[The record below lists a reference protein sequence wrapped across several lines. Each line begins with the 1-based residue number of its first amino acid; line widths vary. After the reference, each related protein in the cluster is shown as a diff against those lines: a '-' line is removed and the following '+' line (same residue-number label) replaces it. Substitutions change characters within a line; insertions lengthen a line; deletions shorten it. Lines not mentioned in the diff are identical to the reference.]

1 MPDPSLSIVSEVFVS
16 LLKSGLPN
24 ALAASHAW
32 LKAKGKEVDLL
43 NSAGR
48 QYAEGLERRYNFVKI
63 LGMDKPIPLRDIYVR
78 VNILNKI
85 TSAERISIDALEK
98 KFNLDRDGFGHIKDS
113 WDGST
118 LLSRSR
124 YVFNSKAMTL
134 LREVLVNDRR
144 TPHSRVFEETLDDL
158 HGRSFADADE
168 LRAELAQ
175 RFTDTAFEEV
185 QSQESALLEITRVP
199 TPNYIVLGKPGA
211 GKTTFLKFLALT
223 ALDGRPRAKV
233 VPVFVNLKDYADS
246 GKSFLTYV
254 VSEFDICRFPDAEP
268 FIFHLLEHGR
278 CVIMCDGLDEVPS
291 EAQHRVI
298 RELLEISDKYFDC
311 QFIISCRVAAY
322 NHWFGRFVDLEI
334 ADFGPAQVDTFV
346 RNWFGQDASTAVDCL
361 ARIKSSRQTRE
372 LATTP
377 LLLTLLC
384 LAYDQA
390 MGFPSNRA
398 ELYREGVDALLK
410 KWDSSR
416 RIRRDEIYKNLS
428 IKRKE
433 TMLSEVAAET
443 FASKEYFFKRSRLEN
458 LVAKFIRNLPGVSDE
473 EASLDSEAVVRAV
486 EAQHG
491 FLVERA
497 RDIYSFSHLTF
508 QEYFTAK
515 HIVEL
520 HSSLESLVE
529 NYLKDVRWREVVLLV
544 AGLLPQADPLF
555 DTIRKAIRRLE
566 LQLGLDKA
574 LRLLKETAARVQ
586 LRPQTLTRCDL
597 FVYWMHHARA
607 MSTPAL
613 SEHFSIAIQNIGDVS
628 MMLESG
634 HTSRQSP
641 DAYVER
647 ATRVAGKG
655 DLPQL
660 LASNDAFRL
669 VETLRQKPRTSPAA
683 KGAPEFPIQDIARYT
698 VLQNLLYSCLVSD
711 CYITKKLRT
720 SLTEFALTPSS

>member
-1 MPDPSLSIVSEVFVS
+1 MLDPISPIVSEVFVG
-16 LLKSGLPN
+16 LLKTGLSDV
-24 ALAASHAW
+24 LAASHEW
-32 LKAKGKEVDLL
+32 LTTKGREADLL
-43 NSAGR
+43 DNAGR

-63 LGMDKPIPLRDIYVR
+63 LGMDKPIALREIYVR

-85 TSAERISIDALEK
+85 TSAQRISIDSLEK
-98 KFNLDRDGFGHIKDS
+98 QFNLDRDGFGHIKES

-118 LLSRSR
+118 LLSRSA
-124 YVFNSKAMTL
+124 YVLNSQAMGFLRKL
-134 LREVLVNDRR
+134 LVKERR
-144 TPHSRVFEETLDDL
+144 TPHPRVFEEPLDDL
-158 HGRSFADADE
+158 GGRSFVDEDE
-168 LRAELAQ
+168 LRAVLSQ
-175 RFTDTAFEEV
+175 RLPDTTFEAL
-185 QSQESALLEITRVP
+185 QRQESTLLKMAKVP

-223 ALDGRPRAKV
+223 ALDGPRVKG
-233 VPVFVNLKDYADS
+233 VPIFIGLKDYADS
-246 GKSFLTYV
+246 GKSFLSYV
-254 VSEFDICRFPDAEP
+254 IGEFDICRFPDAAP
-268 FIFHLLEHGR
+268 FVRHLLEHGR

-291 EAQHRVI
+291 EAQDRVI
-298 RELLEISDKYFDC
+298 RELRDISDKYFDC

-322 NHWFGRFVDLEI
+322 NHSFGRFVDLEI
-334 ADFGPAQVDTFV
+334 ADFGPAQVKTFV
-346 RNWFGQDASTAVDCL
+346 RNWFGHDTSTAADCL
-361 ARIKSSRQTRE
+361 ARIKSRRQTRE

-410 KWDSSR
+410 KWDASR

-433 TMLSEVAAET
+433 TLLSEVAAET
-443 FASKEYFFKRSRLEN
+443 FASKEYFFKRSRLEH

-473 EASLDSEAVVRAV
+473 DASLDSEAVVRAI

-520 HSSLESLVE
+520 HNSLDLLVE
-529 NYLKDVRWREVVLLV
+529 NCLKDVRWREVVLLV

-555 DTIRKAIRRLE
+555 NTIRKGIRRLE

-574 LRLLKETAARVQ
+574 LRLLEESARAVQ
-586 LRPQTLTRCDL
+586 LRSPALTRCDL
-597 FVYWMHHARA
+597 FVYWMHHARVMNRGA
-607 MSTPAL
+607 HAEQFAT
-613 SEHFSIAIQNIGDVS
+613 AIQNIGDVS
-628 MMLESG
+628 VMLESG
-634 HTSRQSP
+634 HASRQSP
-641 DAYVER
+641 DTYIER
-647 ATRVAGKG
+647 ATRVAGKS
-655 DLPQL
+655 DLPRL
-660 LASNDAFRL
+660 LAMNDAFWL
-669 VETLRQKPRTSPAA
+669 VESLRPKPHSPRVARAA
-683 KGAPEFPIQDIARYT
+683 TEFPIQDIARYT
-698 VLQNLLYSCLVSD
+698 VMQNLLYGCLVSD

-720 SLTEFALTPSS
+720 SLTEFALTPTS